1 MGSVGSFRI
10 GTGCLSDL
18 FLQFQVECVF
28 SGLFFCC
35 LEFCFLCEFSEGLGV
50 LFLEGGSVAGL
61 DGLLGF

>member
-1 MGSVGSFRI
+1 
-10 GTGCLSDL
+10 
-18 FLQFQVECVF
+18 VF
-28 SGLFFCC
+28 SGLFFGC